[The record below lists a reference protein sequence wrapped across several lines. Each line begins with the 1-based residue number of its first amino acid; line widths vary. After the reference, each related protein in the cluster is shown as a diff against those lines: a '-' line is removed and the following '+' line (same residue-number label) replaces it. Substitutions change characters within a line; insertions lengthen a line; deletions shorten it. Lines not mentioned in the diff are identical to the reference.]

1 MVSGT
6 AGMVGMTLM
15 LSIVRR
21 WGVETDVNSF
31 RPVWAMCAA
40 IAALVH
46 VVGWMIEAG
55 AQHKAPAQE
64 VQEGEGDS
72 LLRTPDR
79 GDDE

>member
-1 MVSGT
+1 
-6 AGMVGMTLM
+6 M
-15 LSIVRR
+15 LSRLFAVRLANPKLLQ
-21 WGVETDVNSF
+21 VDSF

-40 IAALVH
+40 IAGLVH

-72 LLRTPDR
+72 LLRTPER
-79 GDDE
+79 ADDE